1 MIETFA
7 LEQDRGL
14 GNQDPYWRWRLRL
27 SEYQK
32 TGNVLP
38 TDPQS
43 PEPGCYRMKWGAD
56 WLGVRI
62 WEGAPDANGEIK
74 CFATLAQSICPIA
87 TVWPRCA
94 KTPVS
99 SASYR
104 HWMQGTTT
112 KALGKWPDDVTDEI
126 PCNGNNIAAAPE
138 NESLM
143 ASILALETSAIA
155 WFEAIGSEIKTQD
168 HADRAAN
175 YAQAFLELEKQA
187 ATAKQTALKP
197 LVKAVDTER
206 AIWTALEEKASLN
219 KKQIKTFW
227 LLPSG
232 FTIAGSGPG
241 NRASRVVRHF
251 AAFTDL
257 RAFLRWIGSTD
268 VKLPDS
274 LKVAALRVAR
284 RVLSDPDAEVPPG
297 VEVKEKETYW

>member
-1 MIETFA
+1 MTETFA

-14 GNQDPYWRWRLRL
+14 GNQDPYRLWRARLA
-27 SEYQK
+27 EYQK
-32 TGNVLP
+32 NGTGP
-38 TDPQS
+38 YADHRI
-43 PEPGCYRMKWGAD
+43 PEPGCYRMKWGND

-62 WEGAPDANGEIK
+62 WEGAPDHNGEIK
-74 CFATLAQSICPIA
+74 CFATLGNSVCPVSL
-87 TVWPRCA
+87 VWPRCA

-104 HWMQGTTT
+104 YWMQGTT
-112 KALGKWPDDVTDEI
+112 KEKLGKWPDDVADEI
-126 PCNGNNIAAAPE
+126 PRDGANMEAATE
-138 NESLM
+138 NERLM

-155 WFEAIGSEIKTQD
+155 WFESIGSEIKTQE

-206 AIWTALEEKASLN
+206 AIWTALEEKAALN

-227 LLPSG
+227 LLPSV

-241 NRASRVVRHF
+241 TRASVSVRHF

-257 RAFLRWIGSTD
+257 RAFLRWLGSTD

-284 RVLSDPDAEVPPG
+284 RVLSDPDAEIPPG
-297 VEVKEKETYW
+297 VEVKKEERYS